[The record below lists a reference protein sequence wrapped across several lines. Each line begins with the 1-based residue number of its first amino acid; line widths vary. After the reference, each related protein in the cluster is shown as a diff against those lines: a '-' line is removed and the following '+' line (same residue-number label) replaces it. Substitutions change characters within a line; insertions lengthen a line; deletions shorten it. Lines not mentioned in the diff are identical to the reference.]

1 MKYEIKEISEI
12 KRKIEVELTTEEFDN
27 FYAETLK
34 NLANEIEL
42 PGFRKGK
49 APVQLIEEKA
59 NPESVLSEAGENAI
73 RDTWLKILKETKI
86 EAIAAPQV
94 EIIKVAKGNPFIFNL
109 EVEVLPKV
117 ELPNIREISAKVC
130 EKKEEV
136 QVADTEVEDTIL
148 WLQQSRAKLSNK
160 TDPIEKGDLT
170 EISYTF
176 LSGPSDLVNQE
187 KKDGFVVGKG
197 HFVLGMED
205 AIVGMKLNEE
215 KTFKGQVAIGKEG
228 NQKEPVEVKVK
239 IDLINKIEL
248 PEINDEFAKNIG
260 NFSDMANMRAEIKKG
275 IIQEKEISNREN
287 KRAEVLQKIAEKVK
301 IEIPAVLKEREQ
313 EALMNNFKNRVQ
325 KEMGVT
331 VEEYLKQI
339 KKTEDEIQKEFEKV
353 ASERVKIFLILN
365 QIEKDEK
372 IEATPEELE
381 NRISEII
388 KQYPDSEKA
397 KQEIESSNTRAY
409 IIDEIKREK
418 IFKLLGC

>member
-1 MKYEIKEISEI
+1 MKYEIKEISEV

-34 NLANEIEL
+34 NLANKVEL

-49 APVQLIEEKA
+49 APTQLVEEKV
-59 NPESVLSEAGENAI
+59 NPASVLSEAGENAI
-73 RDTWLKILKETKI
+73 RDTWLKILKENKI

-117 ELPNIREISAKVC
+117 ELPKIREISAKVC

-136 QVADTEVEDTIL
+136 QVTDTEVEDTIL

-160 TDPIEKGDLT
+160 TDPIEKGDLA

-176 LSGPSDLVNQE
+176 LSAPTDLINQE

-215 KTFKGQVAIGKEG
+215 KIFKGQVAIGKDD

-248 PEINDEFAKNIG
+248 PEVNDEFAKNIG

-275 IIQEKEISNREN
+275 IVQEKEISNREN

-301 IEIPAVLKEREQ
+301 IEIPNVLKEREQ

-325 KEMGVT
+325 KEMGTT

-339 KKTEDEIQKEFEKV
+339 KKTEDDIQKEFEKV

-372 IEATPEELE
+372 IEATQEELE
-381 NRISEII
+381 ARIVEII
-388 KQYPDSEKA
+388 KQYPDPEKA
-397 KQEIESSNTRAY
+397 KQEVESNNTKAY
-409 IIDEIKREK
+409 IADEIKREK